1 MPSPRALLLV
11 ALLGACRSHE
21 LSYVMARAEFD
32 SVTAYATGAEEPQ
45 RLAFRSEAEQ
55 WPWTLRVLAGT
66 GIDWALAAAFGIE
79 PKPRPIENPSEFAR
93 DNLRVMIDSA
103 EDDIDRLAHAAVRA
117 LWIAA
122 HDPQPLDQLLAIGVF
137 ERVLEFLDVD
147 PLELAIDRGL
157 LARVPIDPG
166 VLEPDL
172 ALLDRVAPWNRGD
185 GEVSELTRDALDGV
199 ITRLALRPYSD
210 ASTGRRLLRFF
221 LRAAEVERD
230 AKLRALFTQA
240 LIDSLAIETAVALL
254 LRHERAGAVGDTARD
269 EVRIEALR
277 VLVRRSGPRALL
289 WSLARVAPFEN
300 GENLRRTWIRMCSAL
315 PPELA
320 DAREG
325 DGQSPLEF
333 LYDVLKTDERQ
344 GLRTLAHWALAAAL
358 DPRGIASDVEAPE
371 GLVPAGEASAETR
384 LTVRGLSL
392 DSSWADEWWRKR
404 VLERG
409 DRR

>member
-1 MPSPRALLLV
+1 MRSHRALLFV

-32 SVTAYATGAEEPQ
+32 SVTAYASGAEEPQ

-122 HDPQPLDQLLAIGVF
+122 HDPQPLDQLLAISVF

-147 PLELAIDRGL
+147 PLALAIDRGL
-157 LARVPIDPG
+157 VARVPIDPA

-199 ITRLALRPYSD
+199 ITRLAQRPYSD

-230 AKLRALFTQA
+230 ATLRALFTQA

-254 LRHERAGAVGDTARD
+254 LRHERAGAVGNTARD

-300 GENLRRTWIRMCSAL
+300 GENLRRVWIRMCSAL

-325 DGQSPLEF
+325 DGQSPVEF
-333 LYDVLKTDERQ
+333 LYDLLKTDERQ

-358 DPRGIASDVEAPE
+358 DPRGIASDVAAPE
-371 GLVPAGEASAETR
+371 GLVPTGESSAEPR

-392 DSSWADEWWRKR
+392 DASWADEWWRKR